1 MDPTSA
7 ERLVADLSRA
17 REAAERL
24 AGAAPL
30 GLRAVEPPGDG
41 RWYLCAFEGP
51 TFLCLTASFEPERD
65 EAVARRVAAAAL
77 LVEHV
82 EGIVDAA
89 ELRLLA
95 TMAARVAA
103 LAGDERIVASLGP
116 VADAALRLADW
127 REAPERALASVPAL
141 DEAAALHEAVR
152 TAYGGFVAA
161 TDPLVAVQDRL
172 PAELL
177 QALQEVEEAAGRAG
191 IARGLGDRICDDM
204 AGVDEAAVELIA
216 SHVTPLADAPAGERP
231 AAAPGRAPAAP
242 G

>member
-7 ERLVADLSRA
+7 ERLVADLSGA

-95 TMAARVAA
+95 TMAARGA
-103 LAGDERIVASLGP
+103 
-116 VADAALRLADW
+116 
-127 REAPERALASVPAL
+127 
-141 DEAAALHEAVR
+141 
-152 TAYGGFVAA
+152 
-161 TDPLVAVQDRL
+161 
-172 PAELL
+172 
-177 QALQEVEEAAGRAG
+177 
-191 IARGLGDRICDDM
+191 
-204 AGVDEAAVELIA
+204 
-216 SHVTPLADAPAGERP
+216 APAGGERSVAPRRPVARP
-231 AAAPGRAPAAP
+231 APPPAARRDAP
-242 G
+242 